1 MLTKDTIEK
10 LVETRLAEATTL
22 LEAKHWSGAY
32 YLGGYAIEL
41 AIKACIANLF
51 EKGAIPD
58 RKFVNSVYDH
68 NLTAL
73 IRVAG
78 READL
83 KAKALSDADF
93 ARHWEYV
100 ADWSE
105 SARAIGSSM
114 KMTLDP

>member
-1 MLTKDTIEK
+1 MLKKDTIEK
-10 LVETRLAEATTL
+10 LVETRLAEAISL
-22 LEAKHWSGAY
+22 FEAKHWSGAY
-32 YLGGYAIEL
+32 YLGGYVIEL

-83 KAKALSDADF
+83 RR
-93 ARHWEYV
+93 RH
-100 ADWSE
+100 SLMLILPGIG
-105 SARAIGSSM
+105 SMLQSGPRARAISSLT